1 MASDNRTVFHDP
13 DLDIEAY
20 RFEGV
25 MQKFPPH
32 FHEYYVFGFIEKGA
46 RHLICKG
53 TEYAIHPGDI
63 LIFNP
68 YDTHSCEQIDA
79 ESLDYRCLNISTS
92 VIKKIMQEIQGE
104 ENLPY
109 FQQNVLNDEAI
120 ANVLKELHMNI
131 LEQDKEFKKEE
142 LFLYLIELL
151 LKTNSDIAFPSA
163 KTDTSAEIQTIC
175 EYLENNYTKV
185 IRLETLSQM
194 THKSKYQL
202 LRIFTKEKGITPYH
216 YLETIRINEAKS
228 FLEKEIEPIEV
239 AVLTGFSD
247 QSHFTK
253 SFKKRIGL
261 TPKQYMKS
269 FESKG
274 MM

>member
-1 MASDNRTVFHDP
+1 MARDNRTVFHDP

-32 FHEYYVFGFIEKGA
+32 FHEYYVFGFIEKGT
-46 RHLICKG
+46 RQLICRG

-92 VIKKIMQEIQGE
+92 VIKRIMREIQGE
-104 ENLPY
+104 RNLPY
-109 FQQNVLNDEAI
+109 FQQNVLHDEAI

-142 LFLYLIELL
+142 LFLYLMELL
-151 LKTNSDIAFPSA
+151 LKTNSDIALPSA

-175 EYLENNYTKV
+175 EYLENNYAKV
-185 IRLETLSQM
+185 IRLEALSQM

-228 FLEKEIEPIEV
+228 FLEKEIKPIEV
-239 AVLTGFSD
+239 AALTGFSD

-274 MM
+274 MI